1 MESGELQYLRQHA
14 GAAVRLLD
22 DLSYECRDTARA
34 NIREVATLAQGIVVL
49 GPVGHLVFWLG
60 ELVAAVLAVF
70 VGHLLFLSMKSIRIM
85 PFQQNG
91 GRVPFY
97 ATPPIFPPS
106 RAKPAT
112 WHARSPSSPNLAAK
126 ARSSRC
132 RKSSSQRPCISLQCE
147 TNQGSDRWRAHCT

>member
-1 MESGELQYLRQHA
+1 MAQGQMKHLADQNGCLDGVIGIRLGSAALCCFCWSPLIDRRLRKP
-14 GAAVRLLD
+14 D
-22 DLSYECRDTARA
+22 
-34 NIREVATLAQGIVVL
+34 REVAALAQGIVVL

-60 ELVAAVLAVF
+60 EPVAAVLAVF

-91 GRVPFY
+91 GRFPIY
-97 ATPPIFPPS
+97 ATMPIFHPC

-132 RKSSSQRPCISLQCE
+132 RKSSSQRP
-147 TNQGSDRWRAHCT
+147 

>member
-49 GPVGHLVFWLG
+49 GSVGHLVFWLG

-85 PFQQNG
+85 PVRLNCAG
-91 GRVPFY
+91 IPIY
-97 ATPPIFPPS
+97 ATTP
-106 RAKPAT
+106 RR
-112 WHARSPSSPNLAAK
+112 HARATARVMPRRITSAMPAFKTAGKIDAK
-126 ARSSRC
+126 IAVR
-132 RKSSSQRPCISLQCE
+132 L
-147 TNQGSDRWRAHCT
+147 T